1 MINRLYVA
9 ELSESTLKLTTMLSG
24 LHDVLEPSVN
34 DWGGELVAGIANGST
49 VLGMP
54 ATRSG

>member
-34 DWGGELVAGIANGST
+34 DWGGELVAGIANG
-49 VLGMP
+49 
-54 ATRSG
+54 